1 MLETLET
8 CSNTMLTQI
17 IIGLILLVV
26 NLALAAG
33 GGIIFYMLKR
43 LIKTND
49 ELPGQFAK
57 VHQRISGCESSDAAL
72 EARVGN
78 LERSGGS

>member
-1 MLETLET
+1 MLHALET

-33 GGIIFYMLKR
+33 GGMIFYMLRR
-43 LIKTND
+43 LIKSND

-57 VHQRISGCESSDAAL
+57 VHQRISAVEAVDAGMK
-72 EARVGN
+72 ARIEN
-78 LERSGGS
+78 LERSDK